1 MVADDVDVVAGAA
14 AVGLVC
20 DHHLRSD
27 HGDRR
32 ASRAGGMM
40 RGDTERIMREGPRQA
55 LMEAMANLYRVY
67 TSPNRA
73 EDYEEAFKA
82 RG

>member
-20 DHHLRSD
+20 DHHLRFD

-40 RGDTERIMREGPRQA
+40 QGDTIMREGLRQA

>member
-1 MVADDVDVVAGAA
+1 
-14 AVGLVC
+14 
-20 DHHLRSD
+20 
-27 HGDRR
+27 
-32 ASRAGGMM
+32 MM
-40 RGDTERIMREGPRQA
+40 QGDTIMREGLRQA

-67 TSPNRA
+67 TSPNHA

>member
-1 MVADDVDVVAGAA
+1 
-14 AVGLVC
+14 
-20 DHHLRSD
+20 
-27 HGDRR
+27 
-32 ASRAGGMM
+32 MM
-40 RGDTERIMREGPRQA
+40 QGDTERIMREGLRQA

-67 TSPNRA
+67 TSPNHA

>member
-1 MVADDVDVVAGAA
+1 MQGLQVAFMVIIAAAAFCMVADDPDVVVGAA

-32 ASRAGGMM
+32 ALRAGGMM
-40 RGDTERIMREGPRQA
+40 QGDTERIMREGLRQA
-55 LMEAMANLYRVY
+55 LMEAMSNL
-67 TSPNRA
+67 
-73 EDYEEAFKA
+73 
-82 RG
+82 